1 LAGGFPVLTR
11 LVDSYLE
18 LRRSTGFR
26 MKVQEYLLHNFASFA
41 AERGETYIRTRTAV
55 EWAAQA
61 PSEGQRANR
70 LGMLRVFAR
79 FARAEDAGHEV
90 PAERVFSA
98 RRVRYRPFLL
108 SPDQLHELLT
118 CASKLPPA
126 GSIRPWTF
134 TTLFSLLAV
143 TGLRISEALNLRLHD
158 ITEDGLVIRETKFQ
172 KSRLVPLHSTTMVGL
187 KRYLDRRGAAKDDH
201 LFVSL
206 RGHGMRPSG
215 VVTVFLRIVRAM
227 GIHPGPGKPGPRI
240 HDLRHGF
247 AVRVLESYS
256 GDRTVVDA
264 NMLALMTYMGHGQ
277 IDSTYWYLHAT
288 PHMLAQ
294 VAERSEAFGKGS
306 QS

>member
-1 LAGGFPVLTR
+1 MLTQ

-18 LRRSTGFR
+18 LRRSMGFR
-26 MKVQEYLLHNFASFA
+26 MKVQEYLLRNFASFA
-41 AERGETYIRTRTAV
+41 AERGEIYIRTRTAV

-70 LGMLRVFAR
+70 LGILRVFAR
-79 FARAEDAGHEV
+79 FTHAEDAGHEV
-90 PAERVFSA
+90 PCERVFLA
-98 RRVRYRPFLL
+98 RRVRYRPFILT
-108 SPDQLHELLT
+108 PDQLHELLT
-118 CASKLPPA
+118 RASKLPPT

-143 TGLRISEALNLRLHD
+143 TGLRISEALNLRLTD
-158 ITEDGLVIRETKFQ
+158 ITDDGLLIRETKFQ
-172 KSRLVPLHSTTMVGL
+172 KSRLVPLHPTAMAGL
-187 KRYLDRRGAAKDDH
+187 KRYLDRRGMAEDDQV
-201 LFVSL
+201 FISL
-206 RGHGMRPSG
+206 RGRGMRYTG
-215 VVTVFLRIVRAM
+215 IVTVFLRLVRTM

-247 AVRVLESYS
+247 AVRVLESCS

-288 PHMLAQ
+288 PSMLAQ
-294 VAERSEAFGKGS
+294 VAERSEAFGKRS